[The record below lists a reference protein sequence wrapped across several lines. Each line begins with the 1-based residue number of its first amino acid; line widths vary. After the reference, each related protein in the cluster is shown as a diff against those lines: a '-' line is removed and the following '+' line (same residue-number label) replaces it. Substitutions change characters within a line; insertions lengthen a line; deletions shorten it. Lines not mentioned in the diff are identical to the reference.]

1 MQMNQCWFVILIVI
15 SSIFSAKA
23 NTDSLLQKRWIKGKF
38 AIGRSQHIQ
47 YLSND
52 KKTKTLF
59 NKAYNV
65 YFMPSQI
72 KGFKPY
78 LALSYEY
85 FFTKSMCYTCLVP
98 DTVKQ
103 IIKPL
108 HFIHFA
114 TLGLGISYG
123 FSFKNKRGK
132 DLEFFVAASI
142 ERFLFRFATIYN
154 VANVVDKATPFV
166 NSNKF
171 FNQYFFKDALG
182 MRVYQT
188 KNYKIYTQ
196 FSGILLRNERL
207 YYAPSN
213 HTFHNFM
220 FGFNIFFK

>member
-1 MQMNQCWFVILIVI
+1 MNHWWLAILIVI
-15 SSIFSAKA
+15 STIFSSKA
-23 NTDSLLQKRWIKGKF
+23 NTDSLLHKKWIKDKF

-47 YLSND
+47 YFTND
-52 KKTKTLF
+52 KKTKTFF

-65 YFMPSQI
+65 YFMPVKL
-72 KGFKPY
+72 KGFKPFI
-78 LALSYEY
+78 ALSYEY
-85 FFTKSMCYTCLVP
+85 FFTKAVCYTCSVP

-108 HFIHFA
+108 HFINFS
-114 TLGLGISYG
+114 TLGIGISYG
-123 FSFKNKRGK
+123 FSFKNKKGK
-132 DLEFFVAASI
+132 DIEFILAASL

-154 VANVVDKATPFV
+154 VANAVNKATPFV
-166 NSNKF
+166 STNKF
-171 FNQYFFKDALG
+171 FNQYFFKDAIG

-188 KNYKIYTQ
+188 KNYKVFTQ

-220 FGFNIFFK
+220 FGFNVFFK